1 MNKRKRK
8 KNSWNPSC
16 NDHLGRSSKKKKTN
30 LEWLKRIK
38 GGRRGKRLV
47 FVLTRSAV
55 FGVKTLETRVI
66 RLSQPLVGRRRWE
79 EHKHARE
86 GRGGGRERGCKAY
99 PCRSLW
105 RRVAITDGFIH
116 CTPLTSSL
124 GRSFTPAQP
133 LLPSS
138 PSLAFPPLGD
148 VIPNPPS
155 FDIYVCIYHGKR
167 WKEGGEGVDSGVGRG
182 DARYRFKK
190 FNRRWGIEEAK
201 E

>member
-1 MNKRKRK
+1 MIK
-8 KNSWNPSC
+8 KN
-16 NDHLGRSSKKKKTN
+16 R
-30 LEWLKRIK
+30 
-38 GGRRGKRLV
+38 GGGGGKRLV

-124 GRSFTPAQP
+124 GRSFTPTAQP

-155 FDIYVCIYHGKR
+155 FDIYVYIYIS
-167 WKEGGEGVDSGVGRG
+167 WETLEGGGGGGRQW
-182 DARYRFKK
+182 
-190 FNRRWGIEEAK
+190 RRPRGCAIPI
-201 E
+201 